1 MNDREADFKTLM
13 EKYQQELM
21 QLQQKA
27 VPVAAVPMPQQP
39 SEAPAVPEKQPV
51 TGTATAT
58 LQVRATAANQAL
70 PIPNAVVTISS
81 DAENN
86 AKPLHVLLTDIS
98 GLTEPVT
105 LPATDPALTQQPEE
119 NIALVT
125 YDILITA
132 PGYFSVRNSGVPLF
146 GGIPTVQPVAMIPL
160 PEFEEPNV
168 TELNFPVPRNN
179 L

>member
-1 MNDREADFKTLM
+1 
-13 EKYQQELM
+13 
-21 QLQQKA
+21 
-27 VPVAAVPMPQQP
+27 MPQQS
-39 SEAPAVPEKQPV
+39 SEVPAEPERQPAAN
-51 TGTATAT
+51 TATAT
-58 LQVRATAANQAL
+58 LQIRATAANQAL

-81 DAENN
+81 ETENN
-86 AKPLHVLLTDIS
+86 GEPLYVLLTDVS
-98 GLTEPVT
+98 GLTESVT
-105 LPATDPALTQQPEE
+105 LPATDPALTQQPED
-119 NIALVT
+119 NIALIT

-168 TELNFPVPRNN
+168 TELDFTVPRNN